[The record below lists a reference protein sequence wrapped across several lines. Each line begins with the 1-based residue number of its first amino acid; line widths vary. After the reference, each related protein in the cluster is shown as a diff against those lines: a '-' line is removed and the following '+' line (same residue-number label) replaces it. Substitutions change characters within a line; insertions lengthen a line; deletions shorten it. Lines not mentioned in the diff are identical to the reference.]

1 MVIKQFSCSLTRT
14 TVFILIDPA
23 HDSVDDVLSAPCT
36 VKYTGLVNKANVD
49 PPTGF
54 TLAEMA
60 NDVVAAAGAV
70 TTNVNVAPPSL
81 LTTTDTPLPLG
92 PYVVP
97 KSLSSPVV
105 AATSLRTVIVHVIS
119 SPMFTS
125 ELMLDVP

>member
-1 MVIKQFSCSLTRT
+1 MIKQFSCSLTRT
-14 TVFILIDPA
+14 TVFMLIDPA
-23 HDSVDDVLSAPCT
+23 HDRVDDALSKPCT
-36 VKYTGLVNKANVD
+36 VKYAGLSRKSMG
-49 PPTGF
+49 PELTGF
-54 TLAEMA
+54 TWAEMA

-70 TTNVNVAPPSL
+70 TRNVNVAPPSL